1 VRTFGRD
8 LVEVKWDD
16 ATGTAPATK
25 VWNKVMFVGDI
36 GEGSA
41 AAVALFAR
49 CLVCRSDKLDS
60 VIEAM
65 RVAGLLWRKD
75 CFVAGIAFF
84 SIETLEM
91 RKLFPAIPNLIQLS
105 AMGRRSYANENSTK
119 MYIRLWWLPIRQ
131 SLI

>member
-1 VRTFGRD
+1 VRKFGRD

-25 VWNKVMFVGDI
+25 VWTKVMFVG
-36 GEGSA
+36 EGSA
-41 AAVALFAR
+41 AVVALFAR